1 MTNSAQT
8 GAPGL
13 AAGADFTLA
22 ATAVAGYAGS
32 PQLDRTASKV
42 ATHVGVTDYTTRLRD
57 STGAN
62 AISFPAATIGTGAS
76 SATVQYHDAGNFQV
90 LAGGIVDNSF
100 SVDDPSKGDCVSGS
114 SSNADNDG
122 NANNGL
128 VYGCNIANQ
137 GDSNLFGRF
146 FPGYY
151 VMAGSPAVSAAC
163 AAGGYSYL
171 GDAHIGLGFT
181 ISAMSQDNPGGS
193 TLKLSH
199 YTSGY
204 GTLASVNVA
213 AENGA
218 TATDLSGNFT
228 PSLAYSASNW
238 SSGDYPVSGS
248 TYAYTRPA
256 GAPSGP
262 YDSLY
267 VAAGVTDADGAALS
281 GLDFK
286 LGDPTCT
293 VSCTHRKLSASPT
306 KIRFGRLYVPNTY
319 GTEKLD
325 LTIPLE
331 AQYWTGSIWARNTL
345 DSCTSITTPYIVL
358 GNHTG
363 GLNSGNLGASHVAVG
378 ANTGGAWTVTLAKPG
393 PTSGTGTVDMAVYL
407 GPALPAAAPQICPT
421 WTPAPGTLSGPDLD
435 YLRGNWCGANYDKD
449 PDGKITLGVSRSK
462 FIFFREN
469 Y

>member
-1 MTNSAQT
+1 MIGVPATTRPSVFST
-8 GAPGL
+8 RTP
-13 AAGADFTLA
+13 FTLR
-22 ATAVAGYAGS
+22 AVEI
-32 PQLDRTASKV
+32 L
-42 ATHVGVTDYTTRLRD
+42 
-57 STGAN
+57 
-62 AISFPAATIGTGAS
+62 I
-76 SATVQYHDAGNFQV
+76 
-90 LAGGIVDNSF
+90 
-100 SVDDPSKGDCVSGS
+100 
-114 SSNADNDG
+114 
-122 NANNGL
+122 
-128 VYGCNIANQ
+128 
-137 GDSNLFGRF
+137 
-146 FPGYY
+146 
-151 VMAGSPAVSAAC
+151 
-163 AAGGYSYL
+163 
-171 GDAHIGLGFT
+171 
-181 ISAMSQDNPGGS
+181 
-193 TLKLSH
+193 
-199 YTSGY
+199 
-204 GTLASVNVA
+204 
-213 AENGA
+213 
-218 TATDLSGNFT
+218 
-228 PSLAYSASNW
+228 
-238 SSGDYPVSGS
+238 
-248 TYAYTRPA
+248 
-256 GAPSGP
+256 
-262 YDSLY
+262 
-267 VAAGVTDADGAALS
+267 DGAALS

-378 ANTGGAWTVTLAKPG
+378 ANTGGAWTVTLTKPG

-407 GPALPAAAPQICPT
+407 GPGLPAAAPQVCPT